1 MIYDN
6 YYTEHIMTNLV
17 AEITDKIQ
25 LLSASEKN
33 ELLRMLL
40 KDLDGVDDQ
49 DADEAWRNEVVRR
62 VQAIHNGEAAIRALQ
77 EEWQ

>member
-1 MIYDN
+1 MS
-6 YYTEHIMTNLV
+6 NLV
-17 AEITDKIQ
+17 AEISEQIQ

-33 ELLRMLL
+33 DLLRILL

-62 VQAIHNGEAAIRALQ
+62 VQAIHNGEAAIKALQ